1 MSIQGILD
9 RKGAEVVTLRASAS
23 VKHAADEM
31 RARNISA
38 LVVKADGRVVGIVT
52 DRDIVDAISRHGAA
66 ALSLPVT
73 DVLAQGMIT
82 VRPSDTAKQ
91 AMNLMTRHRVRHLP
105 VLAEGALAGIVSI
118 GDVVRD
124 RLDDLEL
131 ESSVLRDLYIAAR

>member
-9 RKGAEVVTLRASAS
+9 RKGAGVVTIRASAS
-23 VKHAADEM
+23 VKYAADEM
-31 RARNISA
+31 RSRGISA
-38 LVVKADGRVVGIVT
+38 LVVKTDGRIVGIVT
-52 DRDIVDAISRHGAA
+52 DRDIVGAISRHGAA